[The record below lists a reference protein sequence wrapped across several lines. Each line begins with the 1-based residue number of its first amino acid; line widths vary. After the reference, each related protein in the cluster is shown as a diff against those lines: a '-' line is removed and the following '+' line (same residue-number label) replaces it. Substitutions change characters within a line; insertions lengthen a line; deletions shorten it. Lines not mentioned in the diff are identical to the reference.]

1 MVTKGSYSNKLH
13 YLGARP
19 VGSDFIESERFI
31 WDTGFGAS
39 PGSGARGEIHFSI
52 IRLTGEV
59 ALRIISSA
67 YEK

>member
-1 MVTKGSYSNKLH
+1 MAKEGSYGNKLL

-19 VGSDFIESERFI
+19 VGSDFIESERLI
-31 WDTGFGAS
+31 WDTGFDAS

-59 ALRIISSA
+59 AVRIISSA
-67 YEK
+67 YEN